1 MGFDSPPRSKVKP
14 RPPIRSKDWALY
26 WYEKLQIEAWLRP
39 ITPHAH
45 TVPKVCPGRGSDT
58 DLDTLSAR
66 RKQRDRREAVFL
78 FVLEDQAQ
86 HGEKVGDHVAVHES
100 VAGPKRRFAASQSYA
115 RCWG

>member
-1 MGFDSPPRSKVKP
+1 MTAGPV
-14 RPPIRSKDWALY
+14 KDWALY

-78 FVLEDQAQ
+78 FVSSRRRWGPFTTSSDSFRGVDLEN
-86 HGEKVGDHVAVHES
+86 GTTIIGI
-100 VAGPKRRFAASQSYA
+100 
-115 RCWG
+115 